1 MDIKVFIAQILLF
14 PKILN
19 IFQLLFW
26 RCRRRIYQNRIVNR
40 FNRAQCDD
48 AGYYSYVVIGRQNKF
63 FLEKKIMRTRIL
75 QLNTRKR
82 RSQASENGVDLK
94 PYRNLIEK
102 LSLP

>member
-1 MDIKVFIAQILLF
+1 
-14 PKILN
+14 
-19 IFQLLFW
+19 
-26 RCRRRIYQNRIVNR
+26 
-40 FNRAQCDD
+40 
-48 AGYYSYVVIGRQNKF
+48 
-63 FLEKKIMRTRIL
+63 MRTRIL